1 MSISVM
7 SESEVCW
14 PVGLADARAEV
25 EGTATELVGRAR
37 GTLAEGT
44 GRGVGNG
51 KAGAGEST
59 HIGVGDSLLQEGGWK
74 ETVEVIAGAETPEI
88 DVEVMV
94 ECKRPPFSLRGIP
107 KV

>member
-1 MSISVM
+1 MSVT

-14 PVGLADARAEV
+14 PGGLADALAEV
-25 EGTATELVGRAR
+25 EGTATELLGRAR

-59 HIGVGDSLLQEGGWK
+59 HIGIGDSLLQEGGWK
-74 ETVEVIAGAETPEI
+74 ETVKVIAGAETPELG
-88 DVEVMV
+88 DAEVMA
-94 ECKRPPFSLRGIP
+94 ECKRPPFSLGGIP
-107 KV
+107 KM